1 MAFLKVL
8 AAILILCV
16 AGAIGLYAAYPW
28 FYPTFLCRYRLTA
41 NVAIGERQYSGS
53 SVIEVKV
60 ETQPRLLDSPR
71 WNFGINGDA
80 TFVDLGG
87 GRNLVALLNPGPS
100 KGTDV
105 VTLLFRAFNVPFS
118 ADNAAEVAKL
128 SGERR
133 LDPANWPAFVIFQD
147 VNEARSI
154 KAIDPPLLPDIYG
167 SGARIESVTVSI
179 TSDPISRGLEEK
191 LPWLASAFSIQE
203 MVQLAKIH
211 IARSQFIGSNR

>member
-1 MAFLKVL
+1 
-8 AAILILCV
+8 
-16 AGAIGLYAAYPW
+16 
-28 FYPTFLCRYRLTA
+28 
-41 NVAIGERQYSGS
+41 
-53 SVIEVKV
+53 
-60 ETQPRLLDSPR
+60 
-71 WNFGINGDA
+71 
-80 TFVDLGG
+80 
-87 GRNLVALLNPGPS
+87 LNPGPS

-128 SGERR
+128 GGERR
-133 LDPANWPAFVIFQD
+133 LDPANWPAFVTFQD

-154 KAIDPPLLPDIYG
+154 KAINPPLLPDIYG
-167 SGARIESVTVSI
+167 SGARIASVTVSI